1 MSLQKGAVVSVTTSE
16 IPDEHSPLLDVILD
30 IRQKPSC
37 ALPPR
42 VSTAGKVLEVV
53 YMFTTR
59 LRVLC
64 CRSQHH
70 SSMSASFEPL
80 SETGR
85 FVKLYVEPM
94 FHWWGENF
102 RLLAT
107 PCLGTVDV
115 VNAAGERQS
124 VVNGASHNYAGF
136 YEPTAESEELQRLC
150 LGNLPVSDSDAVPIL
165 RDSVHAAIARLFNFG
180 FCFTT
185 STGYG
190 ANYVALPALIEP
202 TRTVVL
208 MDRACHNSI
217 FTGVFLGR
225 CPDVQKFK
233 HNDMIDLESML
244 QNLPRKA
251 DRDIIVVVEG
261 LYRFV
266 TPTPFPFPFL
276 FPYSY
281 CLSASTPAEVS
292 EGTNGS
298 RTAWMVTFLP

>member
-1 MSLQKGAVVSVTTSE
+1 MSLQYGTVVAVKTSE
-16 IPDEHSPLLDVILD
+16 TSDEQSQLLAGILEA
-30 IRQKPSC
+30 RHKASC
-37 ALPPR
+37 PGPPR
-42 VSTAGKVLEVV
+42 VSAAGKFLEVV
-53 YMFTTR
+53 CMFTTR
-59 LRVLC
+59 IRVLC
-64 CRSQHH
+64 RKSQHH
-70 SSMSASFEPL
+70 CSMSASFEPL

-94 FHWWGENF
+94 FHWWGHNF

-115 VNAAGERQS
+115 VNAAGERRS

-136 YEPTAESEELQRLC
+136 YAPTAESEELQRLC
-150 LGNLPVSDSDAVPIL
+150 LDNLPVSDSEAVPLL
-165 RDSVHAAIARLFNFG
+165 RDSVHAAIAGLFSSD

-225 CPDVQKFK
+225 CSNVHKFR
-233 HNDMIDLESML
+233 HNDMNDLESML
-244 QNLPRKA
+244 HQLPR
-251 DRDIIVVVEG
+251 DPNRDIMVIVEG
-261 LYRFV
+261 LYRLV
-266 TPTPFPFPFL
+266 
-276 FPYSY
+276 
-281 CLSASTPAEVS
+281 AVS
-292 EGTNGS
+292 
-298 RTAWMVTFLP
+298 

>member
-1 MSLQKGAVVSVTTSE
+1 MSHQKGTLLSVTTSE
-16 IPDEHSPLLDVILD
+16 SPDEQSPLLDLTFD
-30 IRQKPSC
+30 THYKPSSV
-37 ALPPR
+37 LPPR
-42 VSTAGKVLEVV
+42 VNAVGKFLEVLC
-53 YMFTTR
+53 MFATR

-64 CRSQHH
+64 CGSKHH

-94 FHWWGENF
+94 FHWWGANF
-102 RLLAT
+102 RLLTT

-115 VNAAGERQS
+115 VNAAGERWS

-136 YEPTAESEELQRLC
+136 YAPTAESEELQRLS
-150 LGNLPVSDSDAVPIL
+150 LDNLPVSDSDAVPLL
-165 RDSVHAAIARLFNFG
+165 RDSVHATIAGFFSSD

-190 ANYVALPALIEP
+190 ANYVALPALIHS

-225 CPDVQKFK
+225 CSDVHKFR
-233 HNDMIDLESML
+233 HNDMIDLEAML
-244 QNLPRKA
+244 QRLPRKS
-251 DRDIIVVVEG
+251 DREIIVVVEG
-261 LYRFV
+261 LYRSV
-266 TPTPFPFPFL
+266 TLPVSPL
-276 FPYSY
+276 
-281 CLSASTPAEVS
+281 CLLSFGVS
-292 EGTNGS
+292 EKAN
-298 RTAWMVTFLP
+298 

>member
-1 MSLQKGAVVSVTTSE
+1 MSLQKGTVVSITAVES
-16 IPDEHSPLLDVILD
+16 PDEQSPLLEVILD
-30 IRQKPSC
+30 IRHRSSC
-37 ALPPR
+37 ARPPR
-42 VSTAGKVLEVV
+42 VSAAGKFLEVV
-53 YMFTTR
+53 CMFTTR

-64 CRSQHH
+64 CKSQHH

-94 FHWWGENF
+94 FHWWGANF
-102 RLLAT
+102 RLLTT

-115 VNAAGERQS
+115 VNAAGERRS

-136 YEPTAESEELQRLC
+136 YATTAESEELQRLC
-150 LGNLPVSDSDAVPIL
+150 LDNLPVSDSDAVPLL
-165 RDSVHAAIARLFNFG
+165 RDSVHAVIASFFSFD

-202 TRTVVL
+202 TRTVVF

-225 CPDVQKFK
+225 CSNVQKFR
-233 HNDMIDLESML
+233 HNDMVDLESLL
-244 QNLPRKA
+244 QKLPR
-251 DRDIIVVVEG
+251 DFGRDAIVIVEG

-266 TPTPFPFPFL
+266 TPLVSPLSFIFFL
-276 FPYSY
+276 FFK
-281 CLSASTPAEVS
+281 
-292 EGTNGS
+292 NS
-298 RTAWMVTFLP
+298 RET